1 MDGES
6 IRIDPKR
13 CYVMIVKWII
23 RIELRR
29 RNDMEMEENKKVVK
43 GNQYESITGFSPW
56 AIEKLQTDPRSPFYH
71 GDK

>member
-1 MDGES
+1 
-6 IRIDPKR
+6 
-13 CYVMIVKWII
+13 
-23 RIELRR
+23 
-29 RNDMEMEENKKVVK
+29 MEMEENKKVVK